1 MQCGSAA
8 TVKEGDLECISPLGV
23 VKGARK
29 LRLILDLRQVN
40 VCLKKYRFKLE
51 DIRTAA
57 KLFRE
62 GDFVI
67 TFDLKSGYHH
77 VDMAEDHWRNLG
89 FSRKGQCYCF
99 KSLPFG
105 LSTAPY
111 LFNKLVKVLVRYWRE
126 KGIKCMM
133 FFDDGSAGAETRVE
147 ADEVAQIVR
156 QSLNKAGWKINEE
169 KSCLVPSQKPTIL
182 GFVLDLVEGR
192 VFVSERR
199 VKRLR
204 EQLSYLFSKHRP
216 NAKECARLTGL
227 IISMYFAVGPVA
239 RLRTRGLYD
248 MILKRRTWFHRTEWA
263 VAARNEVEFW
273 YYCFEEFHGRL
284 FISDPSIV
292 AVISTWSD
300 ASDVA
305 WGGVALSCGEHSAK
319 GNWPQKTR
327 QANKSSTWREL
338 KAIEL
343 VLESLVHLLKGKECR
358 HRTDNQAA
366 AYILQVGSKV
376 PELQQLACKIL

>member
-1 MQCGSAA
+1 MEIFGFLMERAVLLFQ
-8 TVKEGDLECISPLGV
+8 V
-23 VKGARK
+23 VA
-29 LRLILDLRQVN
+29 
-40 VCLKKYRFKLE
+40 
-51 DIRTAA
+51 
-57 KLFRE
+57 
-62 GDFVI
+62 
-67 TFDLKSGYHH
+67 
-77 VDMAEDHWRNLG
+77 
-89 FSRKGQCYCF
+89 
-99 KSLPFG
+99 FG

-111 LFNKLVKVLVRYWRE
+111 LFNKLVKVLVRYWRK

-239 RLRTRGLYD
+239 RLRTRCL
-248 MILKRRTWFHRTEWA
+248 
-263 VAARNEVEFW
+263 
-273 YYCFEEFHGRL
+273 
-284 FISDPSIV
+284 
-292 AVISTWSD
+292 
-300 ASDVA
+300 
-305 WGGVALSCGEHSAK
+305 
-319 GNWPQKTR
+319 
-327 QANKSSTWREL
+327 
-338 KAIEL
+338 
-343 VLESLVHLLKGKECR
+343 
-358 HRTDNQAA
+358 
-366 AYILQVGSKV
+366 
-376 PELQQLACKIL
+376 